1 VESPLQNIGPG
12 SRKIRVQ
19 RQIGPD
25 GKIYELRVIKET
37 ILDSNGIYT
46 TYEEIDVPR
55 DTTPKSKLQIVLK
68 LFFRCINWVIYD

>member
-1 VESPLQNIGPG
+1 MESPLQNLGPG
-12 SRKIRVQ
+12 SRKVRVE
-19 RQIGPD
+19 RQAGPD

-55 DTTPKSKLQIVLK
+55 DTTPEGKLLKVLK
-68 LFFRCINWVIYD
+68 LFFRCINWVIYE